1 MESSAVLP
9 LSQFPYFSP
18 LKSGSKKTYPS
29 WPCRPRSSQST
40 RLHCQKMYVPGFGE
54 ASPEAKAAKNLHN
67 FFTYIAVRIVTA
79 QLQSYNPEAYE
90 ELMEFLN
97 SHSLNDGDKFC
108 ASLMRESSRHKSLAL
123 RILEVR
129 SAYCKN
135 DFEWD
140 NLKRLADK
148 MVNESN
154 TRLMRDYVL
163 ETSHADSEK

>member
-1 MESSAVLP
+1 MESTAVLP

-18 LKSGSKKTYPS
+18 LKSGNKKTYPS

-67 FFTYIAVRIVTA
+67 FFTYIAVSIVTA

-108 ASLMRESSRHKSLAL
+108 ASLMRESSRHKSLGIPMSSSMATARQL
-123 RILEVR
+123 FASWRFDLLIAKMIL
-129 SAYCKN
+129 N
-135 DFEWD
+135 G
-140 NLKRLADK
+140 
-148 MVNESN
+148 
-154 TRLMRDYVL
+154 T
-163 ETSHADSEK
+163 T